1 MRPQDARK
9 LIRSAARAPR
19 PRKALDLLKRAERA
33 LGERL
38 DDARDAI
45 GRQFVDRARYA
56 GHPF

>member
-9 LIRSAARAPR
+9 LIRAASRSSR
-19 PRKALDLLKRAERA
+19 PRKALDMLKRAERA
-33 LGERL
+33 LGQRL